1 MEKGQGKNSSSC
13 RTVGPARLMKGVL
26 SASAEEVLH
35 VGFEFYE
42 SQQLNLGWYFL
53 DSLYADIDSL
63 GLYAGIHPK
72 SVGGLHR
79 ITGRRFPFSI
89 YYRVADNVA
98 TVVGVHASR
107 QNPAGIRAKL
117 SGRTGK

>member
-1 MEKGQGKNSSSC
+1 
-13 RTVGPARLMKGVL
+13 MKVVL
-26 SASAEEVLH
+26 SASAEEDLL

-42 SQQLNLGWYFL
+42 SQQLDLGWYFL

-63 GLYAGIHPK
+63 GLYAGVHPK
-72 SVGGLHR
+72 PVGGLHR
-79 ITGRRFPFSI
+79 TTGRRFPFSI

-98 TVVGVHASR
+98 TILGVFDSR

-117 SGRTGK
+117 SGRAGK